1 MAQNINE
8 HDMTKKMMDIIRGGY
23 KKTLL
28 KEEEVSVD
36 ASTIAP
42 DTSQVTM
49 AQSPSEGRE
58 PLIKLDNTYFEVPK
72 DDQRYKDL
80 TKKLQD
86 IANVTV
92 TSIYVSKNKDLVIT
106 GEALQY
112 ENSGLY
118 FTMALSNKDVV
129 TSTENVEGDE
139 ANIIINKLTG
149 FLQNLRD
156 DSAGT
161 SEYLYDEKIDNK

>member
-28 KEEEVSVD
+28 KEEEIE
-36 ASTIAP
+36 ATSTMAP
-42 DTSQVTM
+42 DTSQVAM
-49 AQSPSEGRE
+49 AQSPSDGRE

-161 SEYLYDEKIDNK
+161 SEYLYDEKVDNK

>member
-1 MAQNINE
+1 MDRINE

-28 KEEEVSVD
+28 KEEEIE
-36 ASTIAP
+36 ATSTMAP
-42 DTSQVTM
+42 DTSQVAM
-49 AQSPSEGRE
+49 AQSPSDGRE

-161 SEYLYDEKIDNK
+161 SEYLYDEKVDNK

>member
-1 MAQNINE
+1 MGQNINE
-8 HDMTKKMMDIIRGGY
+8 HDMTKKMMEVIRGGY
-23 KKTLL
+23 KKSLL
-28 KEEEVSVD
+28 KEEELQAD
-36 ASTIAP
+36 TPMAP

-58 PLIKLDNTYFEVPK
+58 PLIKLDNTYIEVPK

-156 DSAGT
+156 DAAGT
-161 SEYLYDEKIDNK
+161 SEYLYDEKVDNK

>member
-28 KEEEVSVD
+28 KEEEIE
-36 ASTIAP
+36 ATSTMAP
-42 DTSQVTM
+42 DTSQVAM
-49 AQSPSEGRE
+49 AQSPSDGRE

>member
-1 MAQNINE
+1 MGQNINE
-8 HDMTKKMMDIIRGGY
+8 HDMTKKMMEVIRGGY
-23 KKTLL
+23 KKSLL
-28 KEEEVSVD
+28 KEEELQAD
-36 ASTIAP
+36 APMAP

-58 PLIKLDNTYFEVPK
+58 PLIKLDNTYIEVPK

-156 DSAGT
+156 DAAGT
-161 SEYLYDEKIDNK
+161 SEYLYDEKVDNK

>member
-1 MAQNINE
+1 MGQNINE
-8 HDMTKKMMDIIRGGY
+8 HDMTKKMMEVIRGGY
-23 KKTLL
+23 KKSLL
-28 KEEEVSVD
+28 KEEELQAD
-36 ASTIAP
+36 APMAP

-58 PLIKLDNTYFEVPK
+58 PLIKLDNTYIEVPK

-161 SEYLYDEKIDNK
+161 SEYLYDEKVDNK